1 MNRLTETAAIKHE
14 PRSDLQSAEFS
25 RILLIKPSAL
35 GDVVHTIPVLV
46 KLRARYPRARIDWL
60 ITPENAEVVRHHPA
74 LSNVVLFARR
84 DFSKPGQKWRAT
96 LGFFDLLKQI
106 RRAKYDLVVDM
117 HGQVRSALFALI
129 SGARVRIGFDRP
141 IEFSRTISA
150 EHDLKNV
157 PNRGWRGAREGSWIA
172 YTHRIPIPTLDV
184 HAIDRYL
191 WVGSLLGFDDEPP
204 DLAIHLSPE
213 TIHNVDR
220 LLDEHGVPAGKPL
233 VVLVPGTIWETKHWT
248 IEGFAGVA
256 REFLREGFAVALAG
270 TKRDET
276 RCQQIAA
283 AAPGTINLCGK
294 TTPADLAGLI
304 QRAEVAVTNDSGSM
318 HVAASLDKP
327 MVSVFGPTNPV
338 HIGPYQRPESVVR
351 VDLPCSPCNYRRL
364 SQCPFD
370 HACMKQVTSDDGR
383 GARTENSRGGKTV
396 ACAVL
401 SAGPLGA
408 VTKSAED
415 SGRYNERRREDACAL
430 PKLCQTK
437 TAVMENFAR
446 SAFGGRCVFA
456 SLFHRCAI

>member
-1 MNRLTETAAIKHE
+1 LNCPIEKARMKKADEVG
-14 PRSDLQSAEFS
+14 LQSAEFS

-35 GDVVHTIPVLV
+35 GDVVHTIPLLV

-60 ITPENAEVVRHHPA
+60 ITPENAEIVRSHPA

-84 DFSKPGQKWRAT
+84 DFSKRGRRWHAVVAF
-96 LGFFDLLKQI
+96 LDLLKQI

-117 HGQVRSALFALI
+117 HGQVRSAFFTLI

-141 IEFSRTISA
+141 IKRSVTVSA

-157 PNRGWRGAREGSWIA
+157 PSHGWRGAREGSWIA

-191 WVGSLLGFDDEPP
+191 WVAPLLGLDDDPP
-204 DLAIHLSPE
+204 GLTIYLSSE
-213 TIHNVDR
+213 TIRNVER
-220 LLDEHGVPAGKPL
+220 LLEEHGVPASKPL

-256 REFLREGFAVALAG
+256 RQFLGDGFAVALAG
-270 TKRDET
+270 TKRDQQ
-276 RCQQIAA
+276 RCRQIAA
-283 AAPGTINLCGK
+283 AAPGTSDLSGK
-294 TTPADLAGLI
+294 TTPAELAALI
-304 QRAEVAVTNDSGSM
+304 RRAEVAVTNDSGSM
-318 HVAASLDKP
+318 HVAASLGKP

-370 HACMKQVTSDDGR
+370 HACMKQVTSAMVLER
-383 GARTENSRGGKTV
+383 ARKIL
-396 ACAVL
+396 AAV
-401 SAGPLGA
+401 
-408 VTKSAED
+408 
-415 SGRYNERRREDACAL
+415 N
-430 PKLCQTK
+430 
-437 TAVMENFAR
+437 
-446 SAFGGRCVFA
+446 
-456 SLFHRCAI
+456 

>member
-1 MNRLTETAAIKHE
+1 VCASTQRGGYYGRPVGLPALAGLSYLRQLNGQIQNARIKNGGTLA
-14 PRSDLQSAEFS
+14 LQSAEFS

-60 ITPENAEVVRHHPA
+60 ITPENAEIVRCHPA

-84 DFSKPGQKWRAT
+84 DFSKRGRRWRAMVA
-96 LGFFDLLKQI
+96 FFDLLKQI
-106 RRAKYDLVVDM
+106 RRAKYDLVIDM
-117 HGQVRSALFALI
+117 HGQMRSALFALV

-141 IEFSRTISA
+141 IKRALTVSA

-157 PNRGWRGAREGSWIA
+157 PSHGWRGAREGSWIA

-191 WVGSLLGFDDEPP
+191 WVAPLLGLDDDPP
-204 DLAIHLSPE
+204 DLTIHLSSE
-213 TIHNVDR
+213 TTFKARR
-220 LLDEHGVPAGKPL
+220 LLEEHRVAASKPL

-256 REFLREGFAVALAG
+256 RAFLHDGFAVALAG
-270 TKRDET
+270 TKRDQQ
-276 RCQQIAA
+276 RCRQIAA
-283 AAPGTINLCGK
+283 AAPGACDLSGK
-294 TTPADLAGLI
+294 TTPAELAALI

-318 HVAASLDKP
+318 HLAASLGKP
-327 MVSVFGPTNPV
+327 MVSIFGPTNPV

-370 HACMKQVTSDDGR
+370 HACMKQVTSTMVVER
-383 GARTENSRGGKTV
+383 VHKILAT
-396 ACAVL
+396 
-401 SAGPLGA
+401 
-408 VTKSAED
+408 TK
-415 SGRYNERRREDACAL
+415 
-430 PKLCQTK
+430 
-437 TAVMENFAR
+437 
-446 SAFGGRCVFA
+446 
-456 SLFHRCAI
+456 

>member
-1 MNRLTETAAIKHE
+1 MEHAD
-14 PRSDLQSAEFS
+14 SSGLQSAEFS

-35 GDVVHTIPVLV
+35 GDVVHTIPLLV

-60 ITPENAEVVRHHPA
+60 ITPENAEIVRYHPA

-84 DFSKPGQKWRAT
+84 DFSKRGRRWHA
-96 LGFFDLLKQI
+96 LFAFLDLLKQI
-106 RRAKYDLVVDM
+106 RRTKYDLVVDM
-117 HGQVRSALFALI
+117 HGQVRSAFFSLI

-141 IEFSRTISA
+141 IKRSLTVSA

-157 PNRGWRGAREGSWIA
+157 PSHGWRGAREGSWIA

-191 WVGSLLGFDDEPP
+191 WVAPLLGLDNDPP
-204 DLAIHLSPE
+204 DLTIYLSSE
-213 TIHNVDR
+213 TIRNVER
-220 LLDEHGVPAGKPL
+220 SLEEHGVPASKPL

-256 REFLREGFAVALAG
+256 RQFIREGFAVALAG
-270 TKRDET
+270 TKRDQQ

-283 AAPGTINLCGK
+283 AAPGACDLSGK
-294 TTPADLAGLI
+294 TTPAELAALI
-304 QRAEVAVTNDSGSM
+304 RRAEVAVTNDSGSM
-318 HVAASLDKP
+318 HVAASLGKP

-370 HACMKQVTSDDGR
+370 HACMKQVTSEMVVER
-383 GARTENSRGGKTV
+383 ARKILATQSE
-396 ACAVL
+396 L
-401 SAGPLGA
+401 L
-408 VTKSAED
+408 
-415 SGRYNERRREDACAL
+415 
-430 PKLCQTK
+430 
-437 TAVMENFAR
+437 
-446 SAFGGRCVFA
+446 
-456 SLFHRCAI
+456 

>member
-1 MNRLTETAAIKHE
+1 LDVELKSLREAPQLNSQAE
-14 PRSDLQSAEFS
+14 PARANQSDLRARQFS

-84 DFSKPGQKWRAT
+84 DFSKPGRRWHAV
-96 LGFFDLLKQI
+96 LGFIDLLKQI
-106 RRAKYDLVVDM
+106 RSANYDLVIDM
-117 HGQVRSALFALI
+117 HGQLRSAFFSLV

-141 IEFSRTISA
+141 LKFSRTVSA

-157 PNRGWRGAREGSWIA
+157 PSHGWRGAREGSWIA

-191 WVGSLLGFDDEPP
+191 WVGALFGFEDEPP
-204 DLAIHLSPE
+204 DLTIHLSPE
-213 TIHNVDR
+213 TVSKVQQ
-220 LLDEHGVPAGKPL
+220 LLEEHGVPASKPL
-233 VVLVPGTIWETKHWT
+233 IVLVPGTIWETKHWT

-256 REFLREGFAVALAG
+256 REFLREGFAVVLAG
-270 TKRDET
+270 TKRDEA
-276 RCQQIAA
+276 RCRQIAA
-283 AAPGTINLCGK
+283 AAPGATNLCGK
-294 TTPADLAGLI
+294 TTPADLAALI

-318 HVAASLDKP
+318 HVAASLGKP

-338 HIGPYQRPESVVR
+338 HIGPYERPESVVR

-370 HACMKQVTSDDGR
+370 HACMKQVTSAMVVER
-383 GARTENSRGGKTV
+383 VQKVLARQSE
-396 ACAVL
+396 L
-401 SAGPLGA
+401 L
-408 VTKSAED
+408 
-415 SGRYNERRREDACAL
+415 
-430 PKLCQTK
+430 
-437 TAVMENFAR
+437 
-446 SAFGGRCVFA
+446 
-456 SLFHRCAI
+456 

>member
-1 MNRLTETAAIKHE
+1 VLTYPSQLNRQLEKTQIKN
-14 PRSDLQSAEFS
+14 RDASGLQSAEFS

-84 DFSKPGQKWRAT
+84 EFSKPGQRWRAT

-117 HGQVRSALFALI
+117 HGQVRSALFALV

-191 WVGSLLGFDDEPP
+191 WVGELLGFNDDPP
-204 DLAIHLSPE
+204 DLKIHLPSE
-213 TIHNVDR
+213 AIFKVQQ
-220 LLDEHGVPAGKPL
+220 LLEQHGVPADMPL
-233 VVLVPGTIWETKHWT
+233 IVLVPGTIWETKHWT

-256 REFLREGFAVALAG
+256 REFLRERFAVVLAG
-270 TKRDET
+270 TKRDQQ
-276 RCQQIAA
+276 RCRQIAA
-283 AAPGTINLCGK
+283 AAPGTCNLSGK
-294 TTPADLAGLI
+294 TTPAELAALI
-304 QRAEVAVTNDSGSM
+304 RRAEVAVTNDSGSM

-338 HIGPYQRPESVVR
+338 HIGPYERPESVVR

-364 SQCPFD
+364 SQCPYD
-370 HACMKQVTSDDGR
+370 HACMKQVTSAMVVQR
-383 GARTENSRGGKTV
+383 VEKILA
-396 ACAVL
+396 
-401 SAGPLGA
+401 
-408 VTKSAED
+408 
-415 SGRYNERRREDACAL
+415 
-430 PKLCQTK
+430 
-437 TAVMENFAR
+437 TAK
-446 SAFGGRCVFA
+446 
-456 SLFHRCAI
+456 

>member
-1 MNRLTETAAIKHE
+1 VNGQIENAQTKHRDASE
-14 PRSDLQSAEFS
+14 LQSTEFS

-46 KLRARYPRARIDWL
+46 KLRARYPGARIDWL
-60 ITPENAEVVRHHPA
+60 ITPENAEIVRCHPA

-84 DFSKPGQKWRAT
+84 DFSKPGRRWRA
-96 LGFFDLLKQI
+96 LLAFFGLLKQI
-106 RRAKYDLVVDM
+106 RRTKYDLVIDM
-117 HGQVRSALFALI
+117 HGQVRSAFFALV

-141 IEFSRTISA
+141 IKRELTISA

-157 PNRGWRGAREGSWIA
+157 PNHGWRGAREGSWIA
-172 YTHRIPIPTLDV
+172 YTHRISIPTLDV

-213 TIHNVDR
+213 TIHTVER
-220 LLDEHGVPAGKPL
+220 LLEEHGVPAGKPL

-256 REFLREGFAVALAG
+256 REFLRQGFAVALAG

-276 RCQQIAA
+276 RCRQIAA
-283 AAPGTINLCGK
+283 AAAGTINLCGK
-294 TTPADLAGLI
+294 TTPADLAALI
-304 QRAEVAVTNDSGSM
+304 RRAEVAVTNDSGSM
-318 HVAASLDKP
+318 HVAASLGKP

-370 HACMKQVTSDDGR
+370 HACMKQVTPAIVVER
-383 GARTENSRGGKTV
+383 VRKIV
-396 ACAVL
+396 AMA
-401 SAGPLGA
+401 
-408 VTKSAED
+408 K
-415 SGRYNERRREDACAL
+415 
-430 PKLCQTK
+430 
-437 TAVMENFAR
+437 
-446 SAFGGRCVFA
+446 
-456 SLFHRCAI
+456 